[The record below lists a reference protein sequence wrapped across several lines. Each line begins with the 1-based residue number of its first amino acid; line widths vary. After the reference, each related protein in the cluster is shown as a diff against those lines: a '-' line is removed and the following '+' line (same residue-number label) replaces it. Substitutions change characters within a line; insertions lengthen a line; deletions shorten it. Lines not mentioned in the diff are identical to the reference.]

1 MVEVFERT
9 ASWYR
14 ARMVLIQKWRE
25 RVPSR
30 METLGS
36 RRRSMVSQ
44 IVRYSELS
52 VLRGEILSIDWGRV
66 FEVQVPLGLTCKNK
80 LGSYPAFTTV

>member
-9 ASWYR
+9 ARWYR
-14 ARMVLIQKWRE
+14 SRMVSIRKWRE

-36 RRRSMVSQ
+36 RRRSTVSQ

-52 VLRGEILSIDWGRV
+52 VLRGEILSINGG
-66 FEVQVPLGLTCKNK
+66 LGAR
-80 LGSYPAFTTV
+80 YEFH